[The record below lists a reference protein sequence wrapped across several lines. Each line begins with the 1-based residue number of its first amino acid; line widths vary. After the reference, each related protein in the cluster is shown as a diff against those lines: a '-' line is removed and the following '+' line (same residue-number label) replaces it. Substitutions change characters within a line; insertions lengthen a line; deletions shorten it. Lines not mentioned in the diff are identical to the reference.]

1 MTTPQVNGGI
11 RFVSEKQAIPGFF
24 TRFLAASAQVGKGQ
38 FVTVAPATGYASLAD
53 GIVPLQISGG
63 VGDFSE
69 LSDTSATAG
78 LAMARLSDRMV
89 SGLLASTSSNDGFT
103 DADFGV
109 PFYFKDENTPGKLSN
124 LSGSNRSLGGLVFG
138 LAIEDGGATPTP
150 LLWTGPVAHLLARAT
165 LLTQAVVG
173 GWYAHPV
180 DAMAST
186 TTAEKTIFRAPV
198 HGVITQVRITS
209 ALGTIAADNTDYVT
223 INVYKADGAAGTH
236 VLVASWDS
244 RAANQN
250 GMAAAIPE
258 SFALSAVAGAINL
271 LETDILTYEV
281 TKGGAGKIVPV
292 STIEVVQK
300 AI

>member
-1 MTTPQVNGGI
+1 MTTAQVNAGI
-11 RFVSEKQAIPGFF
+11 RFVSEKQAIPGYF
-24 TRFLAASAQVGKGQ
+24 TRFLGAAAQVGRGQ

-53 GIVPLQISGG
+53 GTVPLQISGG
-63 VGDFSE
+63 IGDFSE

-109 PFYFKDENTPGKLSN
+109 PFYCKDENTRGKLSN
-124 LSGSNRSLGGLVFG
+124 LAGSNRSLGGLVFG
-138 LAIEDGGATPTP
+138 LAIEDGASPTP

-165 LLTQAVVG
+165 LITQAFVG
-173 GWYAHPV
+173 GWFAHVV

-186 TTAEKTIFRAPV
+186 TTAEKTMYRAPV
-198 HGVITQVRITS
+198 HGVVTAVRITS
-209 ALGTIAADNTDYVT
+209 MGTIAADNTDYVT

-250 GMAAAIPE
+250 GMAAGIPE

>member
-1 MTTPQVNGGI
+1 MPTAQMNGGI
-11 RFVSEKQAIPGFF
+11 AFLSESQAIPGYFS
-24 TRFLAASAQVGKGQ
+24 RFLAASAQVGKGQ

-53 GIVPLQISGG
+53 GTVPLQISGG
-63 VGDFSE
+63 IGDFSE
-69 LSDTSATAG
+69 LSDTSTTAG
-78 LAMARLSDRMV
+78 VAMARLSDRMCY
-89 SGLLASTSSNDGFT
+89 GMLASTSSNDSFT

-109 PFYFKDENTPGKLSN
+109 PFYMKDENTPGKLSN

-138 LAIEDGGATPTP
+138 LNIEQGGSLPTP
-150 LLWTGPVAHLLARAT
+150 ILWTGPVAHLVARAT
-165 LLTQAVVG
+165 LLTSSFVG
-173 GWYAHPV
+173 GWFAHVV

-186 TTAEKTIFRAPV
+186 TTAEKTMFRSQV
-198 HGVITQVRITS
+198 HGVVTGVRITT
-209 ALGTIAADNTDYVT
+209 LGTLVADNTDYVT

-236 VLVASWDS
+236 VLIASYDS
-244 RAANQN
+244 RAANQ
-250 GMAAAIPE
+250 GALAAGVPK

-281 TKGGAGKIVPV
+281 TKAGAGKVVPV